1 MTMFNNYLPNTC
13 RGLPRSL
20 GEALMSCALTGA
32 SANIVGIL
40 GKLTNAS
47 PPAYIVP
54 ALGLIQQKGYTV
66 MHISQ
71 PIATHG
77 QKIII
82 DKSFQKIHA
91 LAIAAKSAI
100 EFDSSYLQ
108 GVRHALRAC
117 FFTCA
122 TLRTSYGR
130 AVHGAFA
137 RRFLVD
143 GLSTCIRSITIF
155 DRNWSSFTLQG
166 ATK

>member
-1 MTMFNNYLPNTC
+1 MTMFNNYLPDTC

-47 PPAYIVP
+47 PLAYIVP

-71 PIATHG
+71 PIAKHG

-91 LAIAAKSAI
+91 LTIVAKSAI
-100 EFDSSYLQ
+100 EIRTSKIT
-108 GVRHALRAC
+108 GVQHALRAC
-117 FFTCA
+117 FLMCA
-122 TLRTSYGR
+122 ILHAFYGR
-130 AVHGAFA
+130 A
-137 RRFLVD
+137 L
-143 GLSTCIRSITIF
+143 TWRSRASF
-155 DRNWSSFTLQG
+155 PVSDSSNSFSPDHPFRTRLIWLHVTG